1 MTTTA
6 PTSSTPAPTTSTT
19 STPNSMAQLSSNFD
33 TFLQLLTTQL
43 KNQDPTSPMDS
54 NQFTQQLVQF
64 SQVEQ
69 QINTN
74 DNLKTL
80 IGQGASQAG
89 TFASAYLGKKVSVTN
104 GNASLSSGAAIWT
117 YNLGTASSTTA
128 LSITD
133 ANGRTVYSAPGEIGS
148 GQHAFSW
155 NGKDSN
161 GNKLADGTYK
171 LTVTAQTSDGTA
183 VTSSVASAGVVG
195 QIDLTGSSPKLV
207 VGNMELGMSDI
218 AGISN

>member
-6 PTSSTPAPTTSTT
+6 PTASAASPTTPAP
-19 STPNSMAQLSSNFD
+19 NAMAQLSSNFD

-43 KNQDPTSPMDS
+43 KNQDPTAPMDS

-104 GNASLSSGAAIWT
+104 GNASLSGGSAIWT
-117 YNLGTASSTTA
+117 YNLGTAASTTA

-133 ANGRTVYSAPGEIGS
+133 AHGRTVYSAPGETGS

-155 NGKDSN
+155 NGKDNN
-161 GNKLADGTYK
+161 GNTLADGTYK
-171 LTVTAQTSDGTA
+171 LTVTAQTSDGTT

-207 VGNMELGMSDI
+207 VGTMELEMSDI

>member
-1 MTTTA
+1 
-6 PTSSTPAPTTSTT
+6 
-19 STPNSMAQLSSNFD
+19 MAQLSSNFD

-43 KNQDPTSPMDS
+43 KNQDPTAPMDS

-104 GNASLSSGAAIWT
+104 GNASLSGGSAIWT
-117 YNLGTASSTTA
+117 YNLGTAASTTA

-133 ANGRTVYSAPGEIGS
+133 AHGRTVYSAPGETGS

-155 NGKDSN
+155 NGKDNN
-161 GNKLADGTYK
+161 GNTLADGTYK
-171 LTVTAQTSDGTA
+171 LTVTAQTSDGTT

-207 VGNMELGMSDI
+207 VGTMELEMSDI